1 MKVNSA
7 TDRAIE
13 LAAEV
18 ARIRKHQEYLDSLVE
33 QRKLEQRR
41 IERIRST
48 DPTKG
53 QTVDVYV

>member
-7 TDRAIE
+7 TERAIE

-33 QRKLEQRR
+33 QRKIEQRR